1 MGRACVHCKRL
12 LPTIARLNLLLFSL
26 RLKKHPGLARDPAR
40 NPAEAVVRRYSII
53 TAAVRAPS
61 YGRNV
66 WTLHGCMLQCD

>member
-40 NPAEAVVRRYSII
+40 NPAEACCETVFYYYCSCSCPKLREKRVDPSRVHV
-53 TAAVRAPS
+53 AV
-61 YGRNV
+61 
-66 WTLHGCMLQCD
+66 